1 MRIYNCKKYFLLAAV
16 LFCALTAHSES
27 RDTLTKKH
35 ISYGNAALED
45 SDYKS
50 AVEHYEKALSED
62 PDSKNVMYSLGVL
75 YIQTGD
81 TKKAAELFMN
91 YLERFPLDKDGLF
104 GLANVYLMDGEYEKA
119 VRLLTQ
125 AFSQDKKNEAL
136 RRTLGYAQ
144 LQCGNVQAAKKI
156 LTELTAEFPSNRLTR
171 FDLALT
177 YAADKDYRSAIKEVK
192 TGLVMFPDPE
202 GKIIYEELLDL
213 AGGSLL
219 EEAIGNFRKNE
230 MEKAIAILEPLCN
243 QYPDYAKAQAYL
255 GHACN
260 FKFPPDREKAEKAYR
275 AALKASRFVP
285 VTPQD
290 FAVIYDNLGSIV
302 LRKGNLDE
310 AESYYR
316 LGIAQESEY
325 APVYFNFGLLRAI
338 KGAFTEASV
347 ALMDAVR
354 RDPHMESYIAGH
366 PKLAAFRSSIDYT
379 NLVNTIKKEIAKDE
393 QSKD

>member
-1 MRIYNCKKYFLLAAV
+1 MRNYYCKYFWLVCL
-16 LFCALTAHSES
+16 LFCALSAHSDS
-27 RDTLTKKH
+27 REALTKKH

-50 AVEHYEKALSED
+50 AVEYYERALEED
-62 PDSKNVMYSLGVL
+62 PSSKSVMYSLGVL

-81 TKKAAELFMN
+81 TKKASDLFMT

-104 GLANVYLMDGEYEKA
+104 GLANVCMMEGEYEKA
-119 VRLLTQ
+119 SRLLTQ
-125 AFSQDKKNEAL
+125 ASSQDKKNEAL

-177 YAADKDYRSAIKEVK
+177 YAAEKDYRNAIKEVQA
-192 TGLVMFPDPE
+192 GLSLFPDPE
-202 GKIIYEELLDL
+202 GKQIYAELLDL
-213 AGGSLL
+213 AAGSLL
-219 EEAIGNFRKNE
+219 EEAIEDFRKND
-230 MEKAIAILEPLCN
+230 MDKAVSILEPLCN

-285 VTPQD
+285 VAPQD
-290 FAVIYDNLGSIV
+290 FAVVYDNLGSIV
-302 LRKGNLDE
+302 LRKGNLEE
-310 AESYYR
+310 AESFYR

-325 APVYFNFGLLRAI
+325 APVYFNFGLLRAH

-347 ALMDAVR
+347 ALMEAVR
-354 RDPHMESYIAGH
+354 RDSHMESYIASH

-379 NLVNTIKKEIAKDE
+379 NLVNSIKKEKQADE